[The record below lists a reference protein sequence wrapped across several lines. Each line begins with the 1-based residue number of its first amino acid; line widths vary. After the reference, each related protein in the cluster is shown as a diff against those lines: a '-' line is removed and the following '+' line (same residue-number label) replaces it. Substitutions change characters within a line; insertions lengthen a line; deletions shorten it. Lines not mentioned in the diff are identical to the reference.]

1 MLLDCAETYQNA
13 IIRYRAR
20 DMVLHVDQEAEYLTI
35 KEASSF
41 YAGHLYMRDWP
52 SPIPIKPN
60 PERNGTIHTECKTI
74 HNVVPSAA
82 ETETCGTFNNG
93 KISIGMCLALIEL
106 DHKQQETPLKKEN
119 YTTEEFVNLGMK
131 PKRSKTWDMKWHWLR

>member
-52 SPIPIKPN
+52 SPSPIKPN
-60 PERNGTIHTECKTI
+60 PERNGTIHTECKKI
-74 HNVVPSAA
+74 HIVVSSAA
-82 ETETCGTFNNG
+82 EAKTFGIFNNG
-93 KISIGMCLALIEL
+93 KTDIGMQPALITL
-106 DHKQQETPLKKEN
+106 GHKQPATPLKPEN
-119 YTTEEFVNLGMK
+119 STTEGF
-131 PKRSKTWDMKWHWLR
+131 STWS